1 MICPKAQTV
10 MSVTDFH
17 PSQSPLGPPNP
28 CSIVMATKPPK
39 EFADESSVGDM
50 DHHSAVG
57 NVSISVITVVEF
69 LGISGEIQQIFI
81 PQRAYS
87 KDFLMASKTF

>member
-1 MICPKAQTV
+1 MIGPKAQTV

-39 EFADESSVGDM
+39 EFADESSVGDSPI
-50 DHHSAVG
+50 HNPINPVLNNTSFTNNAKIG
-57 NVSISVITVVEF
+57 NKNLPVE
-69 LGISGEIQQIFI
+69 L
-81 PQRAYS
+81 
-87 KDFLMASKTF
+87 

>member
-1 MICPKAQTV
+1 MIGPKAQTV

-57 NVSISVITVVEF
+57 NVSIIHCTMCLHAYIAKILDFEF
-69 LGISGEIQQIFI
+69 RQFFGKF
-81 PQRAYS
+81 RC
-87 KDFLMASKTF
+87 F